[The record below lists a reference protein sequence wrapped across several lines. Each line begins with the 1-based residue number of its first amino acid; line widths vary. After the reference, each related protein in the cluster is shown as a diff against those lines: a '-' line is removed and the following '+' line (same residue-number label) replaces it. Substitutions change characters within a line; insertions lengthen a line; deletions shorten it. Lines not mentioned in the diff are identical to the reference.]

1 MAVKAKRIEVLH
13 EDVLLKVVE
22 GAKKTE
28 GGILLP
34 DSVTEGGMYE
44 VVDVGSAIDVLAAGE
59 SVYLRNDFKGTE
71 IEFNKEKYLVVNIDQ
86 IAAVVKED

>member
-1 MAVKAKRIEVLH
+1 MATKTLRLEVLH

-34 DSVTEGGMYE
+34 DSVVEGGKYE
-44 VVDVGSAIDVLAAGE
+44 VVDVGSAIDVIGAGE
-59 SVYLRNDFKGTE
+59 TVFLKADFKGTE
-71 IEFNKEKYLVVNIDQ
+71 IEFNKEKYLVVGIDQ
-86 IAAVVKED
+86 VAAVVKEG